1 MIIRYPTLFIFDFGV
16 NLYILLDFDMTELI
30 QPRKL
35 TQKKRPQE
43 IFDYRTLR
51 FVIGI
56 IAFFLPFIVSVIA
69 STSLSSI
76 SASYY
81 TAARDAFVG
90 MLFVVGGFLLAY
102 NGHSFKQLIASKV
115 AALAAI
121 GIAIFPT
128 ACAECGSGIIS
139 VLHYV
144 SAAALFIILAYFCLI
159 PFRKNLR
166 DQSGKRRLRSNIYLV
181 CGIVMLLCIVV
192 IAGANVVLSSE
203 VVEQL
208 RIVYWGEAIALDA
221 FGFAWFVSGKALGIF
236 AEPDEINKII

>member
-1 MIIRYPTLFIFDFGV
+1 
-16 NLYILLDFDMTELI
+16 MTELM
-30 QPRKL
+30 QPRKPAP
-35 TQKKRPQE
+35 KKIPQE

-102 NGHSFKQLIASKV
+102 NGHSYKQLIASKV
-115 AALAAI
+115 AAFAAV

-128 ACAECGSGIIS
+128 ACADCNSGIMS
-139 VLHYV
+139 VLHYI
-144 SAAALFIILAYFCLI
+144 SAAALFIILAYFCLG

-166 DQSGKRRLRSNIYLV
+166 DQSGKKGLRNKIYLF
-181 CGIVMLLCIVV
+181 CGIVMLLCIVG
-192 IAGANVVLSSE
+192 IAGASLILSSE

-221 FGFAWFVSGKALGIF
+221 FGFAWFVSGKALGVF
-236 AEPDEINKII
+236 AEPDEINKIF